1 MGQSTQVPSIVVM
14 GVSGSGKSMIGRLLA
29 RRINSV
35 FSEGDR
41 LHSADNIAKMSAGRA
56 LNDEERLPWLHVV
69 GQEIERAER
78 EHQRSVVACSA
89 LKRAYRDILREYA
102 PDIFFVFLDGPFEV
116 VNNRMVARKHEFM
129 PPSLLSSQFAS
140 LEPLESDERGIMADI
155 QMNPEEIVSDI
166 EAELRRLSAETGMR
180 EIAGQIVQMEG
191 SMPSSNMPKGEPSIV
206 RRGPRGDPGQGV
218 HDD

>member
-1 MGQSTQVPSIVVM
+1 MGQTTQVRSIVVM
-14 GVSGSGKSMIGRLLA
+14 GVSGSGKSMTGRLLA

-41 LHSADNIAKMSAGRA
+41 LHSADNIAKMSAGKA
-56 LNDEERLPWLHVV
+56 LNDQERLPWLRAV
-69 GQEIERAER
+69 GQQIERAER
-78 EHQRSVVACSA
+78 EHQKSVVACSA

-116 VNNRMVARKHEFM
+116 VNKRMIARKHEFM
-129 PPSLLSSQFAS
+129 PPSLLISQFAS

-155 QMNPEEIVSDI
+155 QMNPEEIVSYI

-180 EIAGQIVQMEG
+180 QIAGQKVQMEG
-191 SMPSSNMPKGEPSIV
+191 SMPSSNMPKDEPSIV
-206 RRGPRGDPGQGV
+206 RREPRGDIGQGV

>member
-1 MGQSTQVPSIVVM
+1 MGQTIQVRSIVVM

-41 LHSADNIAKMSAGRA
+41 LHSADNIAKMSAGKA
-56 LNDEERLPWLHVV
+56 LNDQERLPWLRAV
-69 GQEIERAER
+69 GQQIERAER
-78 EHQRSVVACSA
+78 EHQKSVVACSA

-116 VNNRMVARKHEFM
+116 VNNRMIARKHEFM

-140 LEPLESDERGIMADI
+140 LEPLEGDERGITVDI
-155 QMNPEEIVSDI
+155 HMEPEEIVTEI
-166 EAELRRLSAETGMR
+166 ESELERLVPKTEMRQITGQPM
-180 EIAGQIVQMEG
+180 QMEK
-191 SMPSSNMPKGEPSIV
+191 SIPSSNIPNDE
-206 RRGPRGDPGQGV
+206 RRIDRLGPRGDPGQGV